1 MDLLIRN
8 GRVIDPASGTDGELD
23 VLIVNGRIAEVRRG
37 IRAGAA
43 RTIDASGLVAAP
55 GFIDMHVHLREPGFE
70 EKETIRTGSRA
81 AARGGFT
88 TVCCMPN
95 TNPVNDNLSILESI
109 KAEARKSAIV
119 NILPIAAVTRG
130 LKGTELVDIAALVR
144 AGAVAFSDD
153 GRPVGDSFIMR
164 RALELS
170 RSLGTLVIDHCEDK
184 GLSSDGVMHE
194 GRHSRRCG
202 LKGIPAAAEEVM
214 VVRDIR
220 LAETTGARVH
230 IAHLSVK
237 GAIRAVEEAKERG
250 VQVTAEVTP
259 HHVLLTD
266 AQVEKQDANFKMNPP
281 LRSAEDVKALVEA
294 VKNGVID
301 AIATDH
307 APHTIQDKGEAFE
320 KAPFGVVGLETAVAL
335 LLDKLVRA
343 NIISLRKLVELLST
357 SPARLLGLVNKGRL
371 SVGADADITLLDLGK
386 ETVVDRNKF
395 ESKGRNTPFNGW
407 QLKGAAVM
415 TVVGGKVVFP
425 FQPETGGGLLIR

>member
-184 GLSSDGVMHE
+184 GLSADGVMHE

-357 SPARLLGLVNKGRL
+357 NPARLLGLVNKGRL

-425 FQPETGGGLLIR
+425 FQPETEGGLLIR

>member
-1 MDLLIRN
+1 VDLLIRN
-8 GRVIDPASGTDGELD
+8 GRVIDPASGADEKLD
-23 VLIVNGRIAEVRRG
+23 VLIVDGRIAEVRAG
-37 IRAGAA
+37 IRAGTA
-43 RTIDASGLVAAP
+43 RTIDASGLVVAP

-95 TNPVNDNLSILESI
+95 TNPVNDSLSILESI

-130 LKGTELVDIAALVR
+130 LKGTDLVDMAALVR

-153 GRPVGDSFIMR
+153 GQPVGNSLIMR

-184 GLSSDGVMHE
+184 GLSADGVMHE

-202 LKGIPAAAEEVM
+202 LKGIPVAAEEVM

-237 GAIRAVEEAKERG
+237 GAIRAVEEAKKRG
-250 VQVTAEVTP
+250 VRVTAEAAP
-259 HHVLLTD
+259 HHILLTD
-266 AQVEKQDANFKMNPP
+266 AQVEKRDANFKMNPP

-307 APHTIQDKGEAFE
+307 APHTVRDKEAAFD

-335 LLDKLVRA
+335 LLDKFVRT
-343 NIISLRKLVELLST
+343 NIISLRRFVELLST
-357 SPARLLGLVNKGRL
+357 NPARLLGLVNKGRL
-371 SVGADADITLLDLGK
+371 AVGADADITLLDLGK

-425 FQPETGGGLLIR
+425 FQPETGAAC